1 MLDGMHDAAYFRSDR
16 ADDHFDDADAL
27 PSPGSLDD
35 LLAELISQSPEISL
49 SSITP
54 AFDDVAADPR
64 DAGIAEMMM
73 VEAVQTSSLWAEA
86 TIAEPRAAMAP
97 AFTEPVAISVADTA
111 LPEEP
116 EQVSQA
122 TTEPMPVRVY
132 SISDL
137 MLFER
142 LTSYRLVAQRQLWR
156 SVDKEGNRA
165 TAGDRLFTV
174 LAEEAFQL
182 ADRQRRNGPSP
193 HADLTVRDIAE
204 AMKPMRTI
212 AAHLGE
218 RGHQAADRLEAVL
231 TAALNWHRRAA

>member
-1 MLDGMHDAAYFRSDR
+1 MLDGMHDDAHFRSDR

-27 PSPGSLDD
+27 PSSGSLDD
-35 LLAELISQSPEISL
+35 LLAELISQAPEISL

-54 AFDDVAADPR
+54 AFDNPSAGSN
-64 DAGIAEMMM
+64 DAVFPEAMI
-73 VEAVQTSSLWAEA
+73 VEAVRTGSVLADA
-86 TIAEPRAAMAP
+86 TVGEPLAAVTP
-97 AFTEPVAISVADTA
+97 KRTEPVAIDVADTA

-116 EQVSQA
+116 EPVSQVTA
-122 TTEPMPVRVY
+122 EPMPVRVY

-204 AMKPMRTI
+204 AMKPMRAI

>member
-1 MLDGMHDAAYFRSDR
+1 MLDGMHDAAYFRSDG
-16 ADDHFDDADAL
+16 AGDHFDDADAL

-35 LLAELISQSPEISL
+35 LLAELIAQSPEISL

-54 AFDDVAADPR
+54 AFDDVADPH
-64 DAGIAEMMM
+64 DAVIAETVM
-73 VEAVQTSSLWAEA
+73 VEAVQPTSVLADA
-86 TIAEPRAAMAP
+86 TTAEPHVATTP
-97 AFTEPVAISVADTA
+97 EFTEPVAISVAEPA

-116 EQVSQA
+116 EQVSHT
-122 TTEPMPVRVY
+122 TTEPMPARVY

-182 ADRQRRNGPSP
+182 ADRQRRRGLSP
-193 HADLTVRDIAE
+193 HADLTIGDIAE
-204 AMKPMRTI
+204 AMKPMRAI

-218 RGHQAADRLEAVL
+218 RGQLAADRLEAVL
-231 TAALNWHRRAA
+231 TAALNWRRCAA